1 MLLDQGPTGNRNCC
15 SCQDAC
21 KGSSCHNR
29 TPAFPTS
36 AALCFV
42 SLLGY
47 LTWMCR
53 NGSHSRLVNGFY
65 PLSFHNSFIP
75 VTVGRCK
82 RNWSC
87 GLDWVGDTLQGGL
100 TSLPSVKW
108 KENVG
113 THFVLCGQVPSSC
126 SLWNDHA
133 VYVFTEKERGGRN
146 ARKPQEIISLIPP
159 RGENYLEKLIRGR
172 PGSDLYYFLPKVFHS
187 TTPLS
192 LVCFQLSHLQS
203 PAVSQNR
210 NPDHVTPLL
219 RHPFSDIYLLSKGI
233 RCF

>member
-1 MLLDQGPTGNRNCC
+1 MLAPT
-15 SCQDAC
+15 
-21 KGSSCHNR
+21 SSCVAKSHQAA
-29 TPAFPTS
+29 AFGTTMRSMCSQKRS
-36 AALCFV
+36 A
-42 SLLGY
+42 
-47 LTWMCR
+47 
-53 NGSHSRLVNGFY
+53 
-65 PLSFHNSFIP
+65 
-75 VTVGRCK
+75 
-82 RNWSC
+82 C
-87 GLDWVGDTLQGGL
+87 GWGGGDA
-100 TSLPSVKW
+100 
-108 KENVG
+108 
-113 THFVLCGQVPSSC
+113 H
-126 SLWNDHA
+126 
-133 VYVFTEKERGGRN
+133 
-146 ARKPQEIISLIPP
+146 KPQEIISLIPP